1 MGRIRLVHKPV
12 QTTPPLHS
20 PMTSSFSKQPL
31 LTSPNPFTLR
41 SIEGWNA
48 SHSPSNAVSVQPS
61 VSIPNIAYAQAYSPH
76 VSVDSKIKR
85 AIDVAGAVVG
95 LAITTALFIPLA
107 IAVQLDNP
115 GPVLYSQVRCGV
127 RGRTFRIWKFRSM
140 VQNADGLKQALQ
152 DQNQASGHIFKIK
165 DDPRITRVGKLL
177 RKTSL
182 DEFPQFWNVLMG
194 EMSLVGTRP
203 PSLDEV
209 EKYDRHHWERLAVK
223 PGITGEWQANGRS
236 SVTDFEDIVQ
246 MDLDY
251 QAKWSVLYDL
261 KLILKTVWVVFHK
274 KGAC

>member
-1 MGRIRLVHKPV
+1 MI
-12 QTTPPLHS
+12 T
-20 PMTSSFSKQPL
+20 SFSKQSL
-31 LTSPNPFTLR
+31 KSANPSLLR
-41 SIEGWNA
+41 SLEESLATQSATDMLSTQFTVN
-48 SHSPSNAVSVQPS
+48 SV
-61 VSIPNIAYAQAYSPH
+61 PNIAYAQAYSPH
-76 VSVDSKIKR
+76 TSVNSKLKR
-85 AIDVAGAVVG
+85 AVDIAGALVG
-95 LAITTALFIPLA
+95 LAITTVLFIPLA

-115 GPVLYSQVRCGV
+115 GPILYSQIRCGV
-127 RGRTFRIWKFRSM
+127 QGRTFRIWKFRSM
-140 VQNADGLKQALQ
+140 VQNADGLKQALK

-209 EKYDRHHWERLAVK
+209 ANYDRRHWQRLTVK

-261 KLILKTVWVVFHK
+261 KLIFKTVWVVFNK

>member
-1 MGRIRLVHKPV
+1 VITSFPKQSLKPANHSITRSFDEWN
-12 QTTPPLHS
+12 TTQS
-20 PMTSSFSKQPL
+20 ANDMVSTQP
-31 LTSPNPFTLR
+31 TVN
-41 SIEGWNA
+41 
-48 SHSPSNAVSVQPS
+48 
-61 VSIPNIAYAQAYSPH
+61 SIPNIADAQAYSRH
-76 VSVDSKIKR
+76 VSVNSKLKR
-85 AIDVAGAVVG
+85 AVDIVGALVG
-95 LAITTALFIPLA
+95 LAITSALFVPLA

-115 GPVLYSQVRCGV
+115 GPVLYSQLRCGV

-140 VQNADGLKQALQ
+140 VQNADGLKKSLQ

-209 EKYDRHHWERLAVK
+209 AKYDRSHWQRLTVK

-236 SVTDFEDIVQ
+236 SVTDFEDIVK

-261 KLILKTVWVVFHK
+261 QLIFKTVWVVFDK

>member
-1 MGRIRLVHKPV
+1 MISTFKPSL
-12 QTTPPLHS
+12 QQL
-20 PMTSSFSKQPL
+20 
-31 LTSPNPFTLR
+31 NPSILR
-41 SIEGWNA
+41 SIE
-48 SHSPSNAVSVQPS
+48 
-61 VSIPNIAYAQAYSPH
+61 YSPH
-76 VSVDSKIKR
+76 LSVNSRLKR
-85 AIDVAGAVVG
+85 AIDVVGASVG
-95 LAITTALFIPLA
+95 LAITAVLFVPLA

-115 GPVLYSQVRCGV
+115 GPILYSQIRCGV
-127 RGRTFRIWKFRSM
+127 QGRTFRIWKFRSM
-140 VQNADGLKQALQ
+140 VQNADGLKEALQ
-152 DQNQASGHIFKIK
+152 SQNQASGHIFKIK

-194 EMSLVGTRP
+194 DMSLVGTRP

-209 EKYDRHHWERLAVK
+209 EKYDRRHWQRLTVK

-261 KLILKTVWVVFHK
+261 QLIFKTVWVVFNK

>member
-1 MGRIRLVHKPV
+1 VITSFPKQSLKPANHSIIRSLNEWN
-12 QTTPPLHS
+12 TTQGANDMVS
-20 PMTSSFSKQPL
+20 TQ
-31 LTSPNPFTLR
+31 LTLN
-41 SIEGWNA
+41 
-48 SHSPSNAVSVQPS
+48 
-61 VSIPNIAYAQAYSPH
+61 SIPNTDAQAYSRH
-76 VSVDSKIKR
+76 VSVNSKLKR
-85 AIDVAGAVVG
+85 AVDVVGALVG
-95 LAITTALFIPLA
+95 LAITSALFIPLA

-115 GPVLYSQVRCGV
+115 GPVLYSQLRCGV
-127 RGRTFRIWKFRSM
+127 QGRTFRIWKFRSM

-194 EMSLVGTRP
+194 DMSLVGTRP

-209 EKYDRHHWERLAVK
+209 AKYDRSHWERLTVK

-236 SVTDFEDIVQ
+236 SVSDFEDIVK

-261 KLILKTVWVVFHK
+261 QLIFKTVWVVFNK